1 MQVASTLVFGTIL
14 SAPIMYVSAR
24 MVLIQFESDD
34 EYAYL
39 ISNSKRDVS
48 IVAMACVV
56 SNTGV
61 AMRC

>member
-1 MQVASTLVFGTIL
+1 M

-24 MVLIQFESDD
+24 MVLIQFESDN

-56 SNTGV
+56 SLLLPY
-61 AMRC
+61 CS